1 MRCSIRL
8 SARGH
13 GWPWWKAY
21 EYRPWHWH
29 RFCRSADGWYF
40 AFWRLRVRA
49 GKAA

>member
-1 MRCSIRL
+1 VISVRL

-21 EYRPWHWH
+21 AHRPWYWH
-29 RFCRSADGWYF
+29 RFCRSADGWYL
-40 AFWRLRVRA
+40 AFWRLRVRV

>member
-21 EYRPWHWH
+21 EYRPWYWH
-29 RFCRSADGWYF
+29 RFCVSADGWYL
-40 AFWRLRVRA
+40 AFWRLRVRV
-49 GKAA
+49 GRAA